1 VPRKDLTDM
10 RDRHSRGTVGDLTG
24 RVALVTGASRG
35 IGRATA
41 IELAREGCD
50 VICNYLSRDED
61 ATATAKEI
69 RELGREVLL
78 AKADVSVRED
88 VDRMVSEALDRF
100 GRIDILVNNA
110 GVFMRGGV
118 LDDIS
123 ILDKLYAVNVKGAVN
138 CTAAVVPVMM
148 ANRYGRIINI
158 TSIAGLGTSARNTT
172 YYAMTKA
179 AIVVLTKR
187 LALELGE
194 YGITVNAVAPGVIA
208 TEMILGRPAKEA
220 EETIRWAEARTV
232 LRRIGKPEEVA
243 SVVAFLASDRA
254 SFITGQ
260 VITVD
265 GGRID
270 FLSHSA

>member
-1 VPRKDLTDM
+1 
-10 RDRHSRGTVGDLTG
+10 
-24 RVALVTGASRG
+24 
-35 IGRATA
+35 
-41 IELAREGCD
+41 
-50 VICNYLSRDED
+50 VICNYLLRDED
-61 ATATAKEI
+61 AAATAKEI
-69 RELGREVLL
+69 KELGREVLL
-78 AKADVSVRED
+78 AKADVSVREE

-118 LDDIS
+118 LDDIG
-123 ILDKLYAVNVKGAVN
+123 ILDRLYAVNVKGVVN

-194 YGITVNAVAPGVIA
+194 YGITVNAVAPGVIS

-243 SVVAFLASDRA
+243 GVVAFLASDRA

>member
-1 VPRKDLTDM
+1 
-10 RDRHSRGTVGDLTG
+10 
-24 RVALVTGASRG
+24 
-35 IGRATA
+35 
-41 IELAREGCD
+41 
-50 VICNYLSRDED
+50 
-61 ATATAKEI
+61 
-69 RELGREVLL
+69 
-78 AKADVSVRED
+78 
-88 VDRMVSEALDRF
+88 
-100 GRIDILVNNA
+100 
-110 GVFMRGGV
+110 MRGGV

-123 ILDKLYAVNVKGAVN
+123 ILDKLYAVNVKGVVN

-243 SVVAFLASDRA
+243 SVVAFLASDKA

>member
-50 VICNYLSRDED
+50 VICNYHLRDED

-78 AKADVSVRED
+78 ARADVSVREE

-118 LDDIS
+118 LDDIG
-123 ILDKLYAVNVKGAVN
+123 ILDRLYAVNVKGVVN

-194 YGITVNAVAPGVIA
+194 YGITVNAVAPGVIS

>member
-1 VPRKDLTDM
+1 
-10 RDRHSRGTVGDLTG
+10 
-24 RVALVTGASRG
+24 
-35 IGRATA
+35 
-41 IELAREGCD
+41 
-50 VICNYLSRDED
+50 
-61 ATATAKEI
+61 
-69 RELGREVLL
+69 
-78 AKADVSVRED
+78 VRED

-118 LDDIS
+118 LDDIG
-123 ILDKLYAVNVKGAVN
+123 ILDKLYAVNVKGVVN
-138 CTAAVVPVMM
+138 CTAAVGPVMM

-243 SVVAFLASDRA
+243 SVVAFLASDKA